1 MKDIQKKFDKIEKQ
15 IAIGRKNGY
24 SVKTLLKEKV
34 RLLQLSY
41 EKLSTSIEDGI
52 MKPIAPIFAKELAF
66 LNSIK
71 EIQTEINE
79 TTDNT
84 EKEIVKI
91 HTQMREQGFGWVLDN
106 SPEKKM

>member
-1 MKDIQKKFDKIEKQ
+1 MQDIQKKFDKIEKQ

-24 SVKTLLKEKV
+24 RINTLLKEKE

-41 EKLSTSIEDGI
+41 DKLDASVDNGLL
-52 MKPIAPIFAKELAF
+52 KPIAPIFAKKLAF

-71 EIQTEINE
+71 EIQSEINE

-84 EKEIVKI
+84 EKEIAKVQ
-91 HTQMREQGFGWVLDN
+91 TQMREYGFGWILDN
-106 SPEKKM
+106 TPEKK